1 MLRRPP
7 RSTRT
12 DTLFPYTTLFRSI
25 KGPIALAKVTA
36 SPRLNPF
43 AIAKRQFVLRR
54 HSCNPL
60 PISMPVEYRTL
71 AESQPHRDNPGS
83 SCRSFD
89 SIPHGQPSRPS
100 SQQTLPNRSF
110 PPPSGRRGK
119 LEEIQ
124 GNLASVLSYAYQDL
138 HDPFGQGG

>member
-1 MLRRPP
+1 MF
-7 RSTRT
+7 
-12 DTLFPYTTLFRSI
+12 LFFV
-25 KGPIALAKVTA
+25 KQKTA
-36 SPRLNPF
+36 YEMRISDWSSDVCSSDL
-43 AIAKRQFVLRR
+43 QFVLRR

-124 GNLASVLSYAYQDL
+124 GHLASVLSYAYQAFPE
-138 HDPFGQGG
+138 PFGQGG

>member
-1 MLRRPP
+1 
-7 RSTRT
+7 
-12 DTLFPYTTLFRSI
+12 
-25 KGPIALAKVTA
+25 
-36 SPRLNPF
+36 
-43 AIAKRQFVLRR
+43 
-54 HSCNPL
+54 
-60 PISMPVEYRTL
+60 MPVEYRTL

-89 SIPHGQPSRPS
+89 STPHGQPSRPS

-124 GNLASVLSYAYQDL
+124 GNLASVLSYAYMALTEDRKSVVK
-138 HDPFGQGG
+138 GQRVSVRVNLCGSRKLTNTNIQ

>member
-1 MLRRPP
+1 MSASFL
-7 RSTRT
+7 
-12 DTLFPYTTLFRSI
+12 Y
-25 KGPIALAKVTA
+25 KQKTA
-36 SPRLNPF
+36 YEMR
-43 AIAKRQFVLRR
+43 
-54 HSCNPL
+54 
-60 PISMPVEYRTL
+60 ISDWSSDVCSSDL
-71 AESQPHRDNPGS
+71 DNPGS

>member
-1 MLRRPP
+1 MRI
-7 RSTRT
+7 S
-12 DTLFPYTTLFRSI
+12 DWISD
-25 KGPIALAKVTA
+25 VC
-36 SPRLNPF
+36 S
-43 AIAKRQFVLRR
+43 
-54 HSCNPL
+54 SDL

-100 SQQTLPNRSF
+100 SQQTIPNRSS

-119 LEEIQ
+119 IEEIQ
-124 GNLASVLSYAYQDL
+124 GNLRSEEHTSELQSLMRNSYAVLCLKKKQYTNY
-138 HDPFGQGG
+138 HN

>member
-1 MLRRPP
+1 MF
-7 RSTRT
+7 
-12 DTLFPYTTLFRSI
+12 LFFV
-25 KGPIALAKVTA
+25 KQKTA
-36 SPRLNPF
+36 YEMRISDWISDLCSSD
-43 AIAKRQFVLRR
+43 RQFVLRR

-100 SQQTLPNRSF
+100 SQQTPPNRSF